1 MAELVAAPE
10 LDMELVAVSTD
21 SLEVHRVWRER
32 REAGGPG
39 VMVGDRT
46 GQVARSFGVLDNAN
60 VQVNALT
67 PAPTPAPSLVPAPA
81 TAGANISL

>member
-1 MAELVAAPE
+1 MAELAAAPQ

-46 GQVARSFGVLDNAN
+46 GQVARSFGVLDTAN
-60 VQVNALT
+60 YLT
-67 PAPTPAPSLVPAPA
+67 LPS
-81 TAGANISL
+81 S